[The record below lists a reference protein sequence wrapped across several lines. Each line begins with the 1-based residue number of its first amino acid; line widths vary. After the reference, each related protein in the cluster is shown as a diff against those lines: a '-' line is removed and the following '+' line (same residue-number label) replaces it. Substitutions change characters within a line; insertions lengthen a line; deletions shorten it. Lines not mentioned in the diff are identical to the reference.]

1 MFTVACK
8 RAYGNKRIVHL
19 VRVRL
24 WIWRHEPQF
33 IFLCLP
39 RVIFQET
46 LLGSQVITVNAI
58 VKKKKIYM
66 YIYIYIYCCPR
77 AFVSLLSE
85 TARDGYAW
93 DARFEET
100 LLYVTVLLNYIF
112 TYFRS
117 KCLFEDEYVWRR
129 DRVVWKRIRSILMF
143 ILFNSIVKRCFN
155 VLIIRII
162 LHSRLKLL
170 KRLRISSPLPRFKTF
185 YA

>member
-1 MFTVACK
+1 MNMTWEAAIYFSLSPARDFPRNFARKSSNNCQCYCK
-8 RAYGNKRIVHL
+8 KN
-19 VRVRL
+19 
-24 WIWRHEPQF
+24 
-33 IFLCLP
+33 
-39 RVIFQET
+39 
-46 LLGSQVITVNAI
+46 
-58 VKKKKIYM
+58 
-66 YIYIYIYCCPR
+66 IYIYCCPR

-85 TARDGYAW
+85 TARDGYVW

-117 KCLFEDEYVWRR
+117 KCLFEGGYVWRR
-129 DRVVWKRIRSILMF
+129 DRVVWKRIRSILKF

-155 VLIIRII
+155 VLIIHII

-170 KRLRISSPLPRFKTF
+170 KRLRFSSPLPRFKTF

>member
-1 MFTVACK
+1 MDMTSWAAIYFSLSPA
-8 RAYGNKRIVHL
+8 RD
-19 VRVRL
+19 
-24 WIWRHEPQF
+24 F
-33 IFLCLP
+33 P
-39 RVIFQET
+39 RNFARKSSNNCQCYC
-46 LLGSQVITVNAI
+46 
-58 VKKKKIYM
+58 KKKKNI

-155 VLIIRII
+155 VFIIRII